1 MEDALQISF
10 RQELGLLDANRSQLW
25 IISLGVLHALLIFRI
40 NRAMERF
47 WEGTG
52 LLHQMRGEWFD
63 AISCCVTFTRGSIS
77 ERCEEQSDRVGP

>member
-1 MEDALQISF
+1 MQISF

-77 ERCEEQSDRVGP
+77 ERCEEQSDRIGP